1 VNIRYLLPCLF
12 LLCVTLPAAAEGPVR
27 VLSLEE
33 GAVPPAARIGDI
45 SWLVGRWVGEGL
57 GGEAEDVIAPAA
69 DGQMMGMC
77 EAEDVI
83 APAADGQMMGMFRHS
98 KADGS
103 VNFYE
108 FYVFAERDGSLTQR
122 LKHFSPMLSAWEEK
136 DEFVEFPLVAIE
148 ERAAWF
154 DGLTYVLAEGR
165 LTVGVRIAEEQFA
178 YFYYR
183 KAD

>member
-57 GGEAEDVIAPAA
+57 GG
-69 DGQMMGMC
+69 

-154 DGLTYVLAEGR
+154 DGLTYVLAEDGR

>member
-1 VNIRYLLPCLF
+1 MKIRYLLPSLF
-12 LLCVTLPAAAEGPVR
+12 LLCGALPAAAEQPVR

-33 GAVPPAARIGDI
+33 GAVPPAARIEDI

-57 GGEAEDVIAPAA
+57 GGEAEDVIAPAS
-69 DGQMMGMC
+69 
-77 EAEDVI
+77 
-83 APAADGQMMGMFRHS
+83 DGQMMGMFRHS

-108 FYVFAERDGSLTQR
+108 FYVFAEKDGSLTQR

-148 ERAAWF
+148 EGAAWF
-154 DGLTYVLAEGR
+154 DGLTYVLGEDGR
-165 LTVGVRIAEEQFA
+165 LKVGVRIAEEQFA
-178 YFYYR
+178 YFHYR

>member
-1 VNIRYLLPCLF
+1 MNIRYLLPCLF

-57 GGEAEDVIAPAA
+57 GG
-69 DGQMMGMC
+69 

-154 DGLTYVLAEGR
+154 DGLTYVLAEDGR